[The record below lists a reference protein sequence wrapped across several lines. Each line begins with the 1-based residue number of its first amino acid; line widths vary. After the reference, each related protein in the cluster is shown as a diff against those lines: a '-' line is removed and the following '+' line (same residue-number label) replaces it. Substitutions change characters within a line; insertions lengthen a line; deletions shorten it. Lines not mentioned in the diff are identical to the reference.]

1 MYFLENEYLSTGKQC
16 QSRWV
21 QLFYALHEYLFASY
35 GVGLGDKR
43 MLKFPAK
50 TKMTMGSINI

>member
-1 MYFLENEYLSTGKQC
+1 MYFLENEYLSTGNQC

-21 QLFYALHEYLFASY
+21 QLFYALHKYLFVSY
-35 GVGLGDKR
+35 GVGLGDEK

-50 TKMTMGSINI
+50 TKMAMGSINK